1 LSVWSGDLGL
11 DSGIPQS
18 VYRIDTTDMTQI
30 GLKGLKP
37 GESFAYEGGSIT
49 FEGYVQWVNLNFV
62 ADPGKHLALL
72 GGIVAILGL
81 LASLFTRRRRI
92 WIRVGD
98 QVEVAGLAKNAAP
111 GLEVEMQGFV
121 KMLKG
126 EKEMSRSWAFAS
138 NYLVYSAMAVYAIS
152 FLAHLIETAWA
163 VKVPAD
169 KNSTLDYK
177 RTEKVARIATA
188 LMILGFLLLLAGV
201 IARGISAGRVPW
213 GNMYEFSITG
223 ALAFSG
229 AYLLAL
235 RKYDLRWLG
244 LLVSVSVLLTIGT
257 AITVLYVPSAP
268 LVPALKSEWLV
279 IHVSTAIISGGVF
292 LLSNVIASAYLYLD
306 RMEKKGERTPWAKRL
321 PDLETLDL
329 LSYRLV
335 AFVFPLWTFSVIA
348 GAIWAESAWGRYWGW
363 DPKETWAF
371 ITWVAYAAYLHARV
385 TIGWRGRRAAWL
397 CLFAGS
403 TFLFNYVYV
412 NIWGTGKH
420 TYSGL

>member
-1 LSVWSGDLGL
+1 
-11 DSGIPQS
+11 
-18 VYRIDTTDMTQI
+18 
-30 GLKGLKP
+30 
-37 GESFAYEGGSIT
+37 
-49 FEGYVQWVNLNFV
+49 
-62 ADPGKHLALL
+62 
-72 GGIVAILGL
+72 
-81 LASLFTRRRRI
+81 
-92 WIRVGD
+92 
-98 QVEVAGLAKNAAP
+98 
-111 GLEVEMQGFV
+111 
-121 KMLKG
+121 
-126 EKEMSRSWAFAS
+126 MSRSWAYAS

-152 FLAHLIETAWA
+152 FVAHAIETAWA
-163 VKVPAD
+163 IKVPTD
-169 KNSTLDYK
+169 KNTALDYK
-177 RTEKVARIATA
+177 NTEKVARIATA
-188 LMILGFLLLLAGV
+188 MMILGFFLLCAGV

-279 IHVSTAIISGGVF
+279 IHVSAAIISGGVF
-292 LLSNVIASAYLYLD
+292 LLSNVIAAAYLYLD
-306 RMEKKGERTPWAKRL
+306 RVEEKGERPQWAKRL
-321 PDLETLDL
+321 PDLETLDQ

-403 TFLFNYVYV
+403 TFLFNYIYV

>member
-1 LSVWSGDLGL
+1 
-11 DSGIPQS
+11 
-18 VYRIDTTDMTQI
+18 
-30 GLKGLKP
+30 
-37 GESFAYEGGSIT
+37 
-49 FEGYVQWVNLNFV
+49 
-62 ADPGKHLALL
+62 
-72 GGIVAILGL
+72 
-81 LASLFTRRRRI
+81 
-92 WIRVGD
+92 
-98 QVEVAGLAKNAAP
+98 
-111 GLEVEMQGFV
+111 
-121 KMLKG
+121 
-126 EKEMSRSWAFAS
+126 MSRSWAFAS
-138 NYLVYSAMAVYAIS
+138 NYLVYSAMAVYAFS
-152 FLAHLIETAWA
+152 FLAHLVETAWA
-163 VKVPAD
+163 VKVPTKKDA
-169 KNSTLDYK
+169 SIDYK

-188 LMILGFLLLLAGV
+188 LMILGFVLLFTGV

-244 LLVSVSVLLTIGT
+244 LLVSFSVLLTIGT
-257 AITVLYVPSAP
+257 AVTVLYVPSAP

-306 RMEKKGERTPWAKRL
+306 RVEQKGERAPWAKRL

-335 AFVFPLWTFSVIA
+335 AFVFPLWTFSVIS

>member
-1 LSVWSGDLGL
+1 
-11 DSGIPQS
+11 
-18 VYRIDTTDMTQI
+18 
-30 GLKGLKP
+30 
-37 GESFAYEGGSIT
+37 
-49 FEGYVQWVNLNFV
+49 
-62 ADPGKHLALL
+62 
-72 GGIVAILGL
+72 
-81 LASLFTRRRRI
+81 
-92 WIRVGD
+92 
-98 QVEVAGLAKNAAP
+98 
-111 GLEVEMQGFV
+111 
-121 KMLKG
+121 
-126 EKEMSRSWAFAS
+126 MSRSWAFAS
-138 NYLVYSAMAVYAIS
+138 NYLVYSAMAVYAFS
-152 FLAHLIETAWA
+152 FLAHLVETAWA
-163 VKVPAD
+163 VKVPTD
-169 KNSTLDYK
+169 KNAVLDYK

-188 LMILGFLLLLAGV
+188 LMILGFVLLFAGV

-223 ALAFSG
+223 ALTFSG

-244 LLVSVSVLLTIGT
+244 LLVSFSVLLTLGTAITVLYVPSAPLVPALKSEWLVYDLRWLGLLVSFSVLLTLGT

-306 RMEKKGERTPWAKRL
+306 RVEKKGERAPWAKRL

-335 AFVFPLWTFSVIA
+335 AFVFPLWTFSVIS

-403 TFLFNYVYV
+403 TFLFNYVYI